1 VAATLA
7 ADTTLLIPLAGVA
20 RLDKVYYKA
29 QEALA
34 LTMLQDRSSRVFFGF
49 ESAAVRDKLHDA
61 VRLAVMGSNTVLD
74 RNLRCC
80 EETVGESHI

>member
-1 VAATLA
+1 VAAALA

-34 LTMLQDRSSRVFFGF
+34 LTMLQDRSPRVFFGV

-61 VRLAVMGSNTVLD
+61 VRLAVMGSNTALD

-80 EETVGESHI
+80 EETIGESLA